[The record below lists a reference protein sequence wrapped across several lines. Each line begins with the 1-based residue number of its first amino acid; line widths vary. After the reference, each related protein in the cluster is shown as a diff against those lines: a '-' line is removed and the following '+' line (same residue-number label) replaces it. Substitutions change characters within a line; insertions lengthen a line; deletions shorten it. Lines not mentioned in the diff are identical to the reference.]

1 MNRRRFLRNV
11 AVWSA
16 GAAAAAPIVRG
27 LPRAEGAAPQ
37 TPAAVAGKGT
47 GSEALAGRAV
57 TGSAAT
63 GTKIKDSESASHGAA
78 DAFHQI
84 VDTYR
89 FPGFEVVQFNLPV
102 LSHYSYLLV
111 SGNEALLVD
120 PSRDIN
126 AYLEHAKKNNLTIKG
141 VFLTHSHADF
151 VAGHLEAVRALSMP
165 IFQNAAS
172 GAQYKIQ
179 PLQEGSTFRVGKATV
194 KTIVTPGHTPDG
206 MCGLVIAD
214 GETGPRAIFT
224 GDTLFVGSIGR
235 PDLLEGT
242 MTAATLANM
251 SYETWHNKL
260 SKLPDACVV
269 LPAHGAGSL
278 CGANLSDDPSS
289 TIGREKASNPYVR
302 KKGRS
307 EFIAAV
313 LEGLPEAPQYFK
325 HNAAMNRIGPPLV
338 NWDAAPKAAPVAES
352 ITKAGGQWIV
362 DLREAK
368 PYAAGH
374 LPGSVNIAL
383 RGRVET
389 WVGTMV
395 PWKAPMV
402 LVGSDAEIKE
412 AVFRLH
418 RVGYEGAVLPFDA
431 WAKAGLPVAQSGM
444 ISPAELY
451 AQMQAGT
458 APIIVDVRMP
468 HEWMGM
474 RIGTVVNLP
483 ITHLA
488 ELSGKLDPNLPVV
501 AVCNSAYR
509 SSLAVGILQR
519 RGFQNVAS
527 LDGGSA
533 AWIDAGYPVFGSE
546 QKTAAAPPQ
555 RHVHIAERIS
565 PADLSRLIKD
575 MPGTFDLVDIRPA
588 DAFADYALPGSRRAD
603 LADVLEN
610 PGYLVGAG
618 PLILVDRDG
627 SLAMMAAGILSQ
639 KTKRPIKALHGGLD
653 AFWEETELKGA
664 VRSVPMQP
672 APARPHAAPPSSA
685 PSVPSAPAAPKRKS
699 AGC

>member
-1 MNRRRFLRNV
+1 MKTRILIHV
-11 AVWSA
+11 LLCVVSVHLQLLVM
-16 GAAAAAPIVRG
+16 AA
-27 LPRAEGAAPQ
+27 E
-37 TPAAVAGKGT
+37 
-47 GSEALAGRAV
+47 
-57 TGSAAT
+57 
-63 GTKIKDSESASHGAA
+63 GTKIKDSESASHGAE

-111 SGNEALLVD
+111 SGPEAVLVD
-120 PSRDIN
+120 PDRDIN
-126 AYLEHAKKNNLTIKG
+126 GYLEYAKKHGLTIKG

-151 VAGHLEAVRALSMP
+151 VAGHLETVRALNVP
-165 IFQNAAS
+165 IYQNAAS
-172 GAQYKIQ
+172 GAQYKIE
-179 PLQEGSTFRVGKATV
+179 PLQEDSTFRVGKATV
-194 KTIVTPGHTPDG
+194 KAISTPGHTPDG
-206 MCGLVIAD
+206 MCGLVSSEGDAQ
-214 GETGPRAIFT
+214 PRAVFT

-235 PDLLEGT
+235 PDLLEGA
-242 MTAATLANM
+242 MTAATLASM
-251 SYETWHNKL
+251 SYDTWHNKL
-260 SKLPDACVV
+260 SKLPDTIVV

-289 TIGREKASNPYVR
+289 TIGREKSSNPYVL

-325 HNAAMNRIGPPLV
+325 HNAAMNRAGPALV
-338 NWDAAPKAAPVAES
+338 DWKASPAAAKAEES
-352 ITKAGGQWIV
+352 ITKAAGPWLV

-374 LPGSVNIAL
+374 VPGSVNIAL
-383 RGRVET
+383 RGRLET

-395 PWKAPMV
+395 PWKAPLV
-402 LVGSDAEIKE
+402 LIGSEAELKE

-418 RVGYEGAVLPFDA
+418 RVAYEGSVLPFEA
-431 WAKAGLPVAQSGM
+431 WTKAGLPVTTSGT
-444 ISPAELY
+444 ITPAELY
-451 AQMQAGT
+451 QQMQSGN

-468 HEWMGM
+468 YEWMAL

-483 ITHLA
+483 INQLA
-488 ELSGKLDPNLPVV
+488 DLSGKLDPNLPVV

-519 RGFQNVAS
+519 KGFKTVSS

-533 AWIDAGYPVFGSE
+533 AWIDAGYPVFGNE
-546 QKTAAAPPQ
+546 QRATASAPQ
-555 RHVHIAERIS
+555 RQVQIAERIS
-565 PADLSRLIKD
+565 PADLGRLIKD
-575 MPGTFDLVDIRPA
+575 LPGTFDLVDIRPA
-588 DAFADYALPGSRRAD
+588 EAFQDYALPGARNAE

-610 PGYLVGAG
+610 PGYLTGAG

-639 KTKRPIKALHGGLD
+639 KTKRPIKALHGGLES
-653 AFWEETELKGA
+653 FWEESELKGA
-664 VRSVPMQP
+664 VRAVPLP
-672 APARPHAAPPSSA
+672 TGSARPQAMPSAGGASRPA
-685 PSVPSAPAAPKRKS
+685 APAAKPAPPTPPKRKS